1 MRGATPDRATPTRET
16 PAHSTSPRAARPARA
31 IVLIGLIALTG
42 AGTVLAYVQSNLVDR
57 GGPDVGL
64 FVQGGRLVFRLERD
78 ASFRITDGSDITALE
93 ESMNRWTNVSTSRLN
108 VSRTTDFN
116 LNDPIDA
123 SAGVANDGSNRIY
136 FAETDTGNIIGRAIA
151 VAFFFVGSNGAIGD
165 CDIIFNERLYI
176 FSTTTPANPNQ
187 RLGNS
192 TYDLGEIATHEMGH
206 CLGLAH
212 SAIAGAFSTFTGLQ
226 ISGFSSG
233 DFTYHATLF
242 PFGTRTI
249 QGRSLSQDDI
259 SGISSIYPDSSLA
272 TTTGTLSGRVLDG
285 ATGTP
290 IRGAHVVAVQTSA
303 SNIPVAGMLSD
314 VDAGGPGGE
323 FTIVG
328 LPPGSYYL
336 RLEPMVGT
344 SNPFDETN
352 VPFIGFDTDFP
363 WEFYNGAGETGFDVP
378 EENEAIVLAAGQ
390 TVSGLDIL
398 TNVAIPDPN
407 EPNDTQ
413 ATATPIACETTMQV
427 SIQPQGDV
435 DYYELMITEPTAIEV
450 DVDAGRSGSNLDPI
464 AAMFDATGAELAFA
478 DNTIS
483 LDPILNVSV
492 FDSGSYYI
500 AVASFNDRSF
510 DGTNSN
516 TQGDYTL
523 TIRCAVPTVTPGVCS
538 GRVLYASTT
547 TGAILAIA
555 DGDGDLRPEGQT
567 TLIDGLGTTLGDLGA
582 RRDGGI
588 VVGTTLGQI
597 AAFWDDTGDFVT
609 DRGDS
614 FLSGAG
620 DASALVAFR
629 RGGQEH
635 LYAGGPFGVGTVVE
649 ILDSNGDLQPD
660 RSTTF
665 TDEPGSVRAIARD
678 EAGTVY
684 VLDPTF
690 DGGRGA
696 IRHYRDGD
704 GDGVADFSG
713 IFMEDT
719 AAYGDIIG
727 RAQGE
732 LFATHLTA
740 GRIDRIRDRFG
751 HGAADEITTYA
762 SGLALDLRY
771 GLALDDADVLYVVDG
786 GTRVTAIVDDDGDG
800 TADRTEPF
808 SPLNSGLTGLTFG
821 ATPDLVSPPGV
832 AIQVTATDGPTG
844 LRLTWEDLGPSVGA
858 YNIYDGWLGNPLST
872 IVHVC
877 HVAGTPD
884 GAGGLYMDVTPRDG
898 LPRYYIITASDA
910 CGEGSAGRR
919 SDAVVRPLPGS
930 ACGPTTP

>member
-1 MRGATPDRATPTRET
+1 MRGATPDRTRL
-16 PAHSTSPRAARPARA
+16 ARA
-31 IVLIGLIALTG
+31 IVLVGLIALTG
-42 AGTVLAYVQSNLVDR
+42 TGTVLAYVQSNLVDA
-57 GGPDVGL
+57 GFPDVGL
-64 FVQGGRLVFRLERD
+64 FVQGGSLVFRLEID
-78 ASFRITDGSDITALE
+78 GSFRITDGSDITALE
-93 ESMNRWTNVSTSRLN
+93 ESMDRWTNVSTSLLT
-108 VSRTTDFN
+108 VSRGADFN
-116 LNDPIDA
+116 FSDPIDA
-123 SAGVANDGSNRIY
+123 GAGIANDGSNRVY
-136 FAETDTGNIIGRAIA
+136 FAETDDSGTIGGAIA
-151 VAFFFVGSNGAIGD
+151 VAFFFVGPTGAIGD
-165 CDIIFNERLYI
+165 CDIVFNERLYN
-176 FSTTTPANPNQ
+176 FSTTTPGNPNHD
-187 RLGNS
+187 LGPS
-192 TYDLGEIATHEMGH
+192 TYDLGEIAIHEMGH
-206 CLGLAH
+206 CAGLAH
-212 SAIAGAFSTFTGLQ
+212 SPVAGTFSNSSGLQ
-226 ISGFSSG
+226 ISGFYSG
-233 DFTYHATLF
+233 DFIYQATMY
-242 PFGTRTI
+242 PFGSGTI
-249 QGRSLSQDDI
+249 QGRSLSQDDT
-259 SGISSIYPDSSLA
+259 SGIASIYPASSLA

-285 ATGTP
+285 ATGAS
-290 IRGAHVVAVQTSA
+290 IRGAHVVAVSTSA
-303 SNIPVAGMLSD
+303 PNIPIAGALSD
-314 VDAGGPGGE
+314 VAVGGPGGD

-336 RLEPMVGT
+336 RIEPMVGT
-344 SNPFDETN
+344 TNPFDESN
-352 VPFIGFDTDFP
+352 VPFVGFDTDFP
-363 WEFYNGAGETGFDVP
+363 WEFYNGAGETGFDDP
-378 EENEAIVLAAGQ
+378 QENEAITLEAGQ
-390 TVSGLDIL
+390 TVSGIDIL

-413 ATATPIACETTMQV
+413 ASATPIACETTMQV

-435 DYYELMITEPTAIEV
+435 DFYELMITEPTAIEV
-450 DVDAGRSGSNLDPI
+450 DVDAGRSGSSLDAM
-464 AAMFDATGAELAFA
+464 AALFDATGAELAFA

-523 TIRCAVPTVTPGVCS
+523 TIRCGGPTVTPGVCP
-538 GRVLYASTT
+538 GRVLYSSTM

-555 DGDGDLRPEGQT
+555 DNDGDLRPEGQT

-588 VVGTTLGQI
+588 VVGTTQGQI
-597 AAFWDDTGDFVT
+597 AAFWDDTGDFVY
-609 DRGDS
+609 DRADS

-620 DASALVAFR
+620 DASALIAFR
-629 RGGQEH
+629 RGGQEQ
-635 LYAGGPFGVGTVVE
+635 LYAGGPFGGGTVVE

-660 RSTTF
+660 RSTIF

-684 VLDPTF
+684 VLDPDF

-762 SGLALDLRY
+762 SGLALDLGY

-786 GTRVTAIVDDDGDG
+786 GTRVTAIADDDGDG
-800 TADRTEPF
+800 MADRIEPF
-808 SPLNSGLTGLTFG
+808 SPLNAGLTGLTFG
-821 ATPDLVSPPGV
+821 ATPPDLVSPPG
-832 AIQVTATDGPTG
+832 ATIQVTATDGPTG

-877 HVAGTPD
+877 H
-884 GAGGLYMDVTPRDG
+884 
-898 LPRYYIITASDA
+898 
-910 CGEGSAGRR
+910 
-919 SDAVVRPLPGS
+919 
-930 ACGPTTP
+930 